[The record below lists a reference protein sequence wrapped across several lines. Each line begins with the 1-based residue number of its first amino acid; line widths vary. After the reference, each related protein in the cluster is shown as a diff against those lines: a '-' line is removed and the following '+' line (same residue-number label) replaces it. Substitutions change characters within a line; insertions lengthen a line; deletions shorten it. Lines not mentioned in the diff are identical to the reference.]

1 MKQKGKW
8 QIEKTT
14 KVYENPWITVHNEEG
29 KRPDGKKGEHS
40 LIVYKPGVAVLP
52 LDDDGNVY
60 LNKEYRYA
68 IESESIETVAGGIE
82 EGDTPLASAK
92 KELKEELGIVAES
105 WEEIGV
111 YHPLTETV
119 FSPSTFF
126 IARKLRFE
134 KPEIEGTEDI
144 ICIKV
149 PLKKA
154 VELVLSGTINFALAG
169 LLILIAWEK
178 IGVEERFS

>member
-8 QIEKTT
+8 LIAKST
-14 KVYENPWITVHNEEG
+14 KVYENPWITVHSEEG
-29 KRPDGKKGEHS
+29 KRPDGNKGEHT

-52 LDDDGNVY
+52 LDDEGNVY
-60 LNKEYRYA
+60 LNREYRYA

-82 EGDTPLASAK
+82 DGDSPLESAK
-92 KELKEELGIVAES
+92 KELKEELGIVAAS
-105 WEEIGV
+105 WEELGV

-119 FSPSTFF
+119 FTPSTFF
-126 IARKLRFE
+126 IARNLSFE
-134 KPEIEGTEDI
+134 KPNIEGTEDI
-144 ICIKV
+144 TCIKI

-154 VELVLSGTINFALAG
+154 VEMVLSGSINFAIAG

-178 IGVEERFS
+178 IRVDKKAA